1 MKIITYN
8 VNGIR
13 AAVKKGLVTW
23 LATQDADVLC
33 FQELKAIT
41 SQIPLELF
49 TAMGYTYHAIH
60 AAQKAGY
67 SGVAIFS
74 KKAPLHIEIGCG
86 IDKYDQ
92 EGRVIRADFENCSVM
107 SVYMPSGTSGE
118 ERQQFKYEW
127 LDDFYDYIQQLIITY
142 PRLVIVGD
150 YNIAHQEMDIHNPK
164 SNKNSSGFLPA
175 EREWLT
181 KFYANGFTD
190 AFRHLHPH
198 SQEYTW
204 WSSRSNAREKNLGWR
219 IDYMALTTPLI
230 PQLKHTV
237 IHAEAVHSDHC
248 PMSVLLNS

>member
-13 AAVKKGLVTW
+13 AAVKKDLTAW
-23 LATQDADVLC
+23 LAAQNADVVC
-33 FQELKAIT
+33 FQEIKAVT

-49 TAMGYTYHAIH
+49 AAMGYTHYGIH
-60 AAQKAGY
+60 SAQKAGY

-74 KKAPLHIEIGCG
+74 KTAPKHIEIGCG

-92 EGRVIRADFENCSVM
+92 EGRVIRADFDDLSVM

-118 ERQQFKYEW
+118 VRQQFKYEW
-127 LDDFYDYIQQLIITY
+127 LEDFYVYLQELRKEH

-181 KFYANGFTD
+181 KFYANGFVDT
-190 AFRHLHPH
+190 FRHLQPH
-198 SQEYTW
+198 AQEYTW

-219 IDYMALTTPLI
+219 IDYMAVTSPLVEA
-230 PQLKHTV
+230 LSNVT
-237 IHAEAVHSDHC
+237 IHADAVHSDHC
-248 PMSVLLNS
+248 PMSLEIAD